1 MRAASLASF
10 VILWLTDSRMSAFD
24 TDLPVTNNVFFLKES
39 SKYFEMCKSTWFLEV
54 LIKQWVD
61 LDYLANFLALRLT
74 IWKTPKKMTHLLDK
88 PFRYLLYCTSI
99 WCNSYVTIL
108 DLDNL
113 ITFLGFLRF
122 YLVSLQWKGLDYV
135 QPSK

>member
-1 MRAASLASF
+1 MNNLSSYCG
-10 VILWLTDSRMSAFD
+10 LTDSRMSASG

-39 SKYFEMCKSTWFLEV
+39 SKYFEMCKSKWFLEV

-74 IWKTPKKMTHLLDK
+74 IWKTRKKMTHLLDK
-88 PFRYLLYCTSI
+88 PFRYVLYCTSI
-99 WCNSYVTIL
+99 WCDSYVTIL

-113 ITFLGFLRF
+113 ITFLGFSRF